1 MKRGSYW
8 KIKVGAV
15 IVTIILLS
23 VGAVGYFLWQ
33 KHTEEAQHYADGEL
47 QITTQG
53 ELQAQIEENEESEAD
68 TSTTGDTISEMAVD
82 EQSGANE
89 EIDEEIDLTQTVD
102 ELLQSM
108 NLEAKVAQLFMTS
121 PEELTDIGIAV
132 QAGAT
137 TKRQLKAY
145 PVGGL
150 IFAEQNFQVLDQM
163 QLMINSTKVY
173 SRYPIFLAMDEAGTA
188 RITNSKNT
196 LEEVGFNLQYIEKE
210 FQTISEIDISKDL
223 QIQWITDENVVEV
236 LQGNADMVV
245 VDAGFYNHYQSV
257 VDAVRN
263 GTFASELL
271 EEKVRKILTYKVQ
284 NHV

>member
-23 VGAVGYFLWQ
+23 VGVVGYFLWQ
-33 KHTEEAQHYADGEL
+33 KYAEEDQHYADGEL
-47 QITTQG
+47 QITTQR
-53 ELQAQIEENEESEAD
+53 ELQEQNEDSD
-68 TSTTGDTISEMAVD
+68 TPISEVTDSDLLQEVSDECLD
-82 EQSGANE
+82 EQSGENRKTDTA
-89 EIDEEIDLTQTVD
+89 QAVD

>member
-8 KIKVGAV
+8 KLKVGVVVA
-15 IVTIILLS
+15 IVLLS
-23 VGAVGYFLWQ
+23 IGVLGYFLWQ
-33 KHTEEAQHYADGEL
+33 KCAEEEQHYTEGEL

-53 ELQAQIEENEESEAD
+53 ELQAQNEDSD
-68 TSTTGDTISEMAVD
+68 TPISEVTDPELLREVSDECTD
-82 EQSGANE
+82 EQSGADE
-89 EIDEEIDLTQTVD
+89 VIDTVQTVD
-102 ELLQSM
+102 DLLANM

-132 QAGAT
+132 QAGTT
-137 TKRQLKAY
+137 TKRQLKDY

-196 LEEVGFNLQYIEKE
+196 LDEVGFNLQYIDKE
-210 FQTISEIDISKDL
+210 FQTISGVDLSNEL

-236 LQGNADMVV
+236 LQGDADMVV
-245 VDAGFYNHYQSV
+245 VDSGFYNHYQSV

-263 GTFASELL
+263 ETFDMELL

-284 NHV
+284 NNI